1 MPLTIVLNTLYS
13 SKGRER
19 EREAAKR
26 HILAHFVR
34 MGLEKDGV
42 EVATARNIGWHG
54 EGGVVRYGGHLTV
67 DFSKRSGR
75 FTTEHVYRTDAAYE
89 GRTTTTAAVAHRP
102 SPRPTRDV
110 IDDERV
116 SAGDGRS
123 ITRPS
128 SLASLRAAPTRG
140 LSDSSMTCLR
150 QRWPPLQ
157 NLMSHGSMRDRLRS
171 PATAQTC
178 FYSRPPRTRPPVRSV
193 APHRS
198 AHDHVRPL
206 ATTQPPSRA
215 SYQPPPPYSP
225 KSQMRQRRHRHHN
238 DSYDTSGRSDGEEDD
253 STTDSRGP
261 WPTTSNSTTDKVTT
275 RNDNDNNNDNDD
287 NDNNDND
294 NDNNDDNDDVADDD
308 GDATTAGGNDD
319 AADICRSQI

>member
-123 ITRPS
+123 ITRPTPS
-128 SLASLRAAPTRG
+128 TFPTRAQHVADQG
-140 LSDSSMTCLR
+140 SHLCEVLR
-150 QRWPPLQ
+150 RTEARTT
-157 NLMSHGSMRDRLRS
+157 MCDRLRPPNPRAERATNRRRHTHPS
-171 PATAQTC
+171 HKCDSDGTGTTMTAMTPAAGATVRRTIQ
-178 FYSRPPRTRPPVRSV
+178 PRQSGSV
-193 APHRS
+193 ANYEQLNH
-198 AHDHVRPL
+198 
-206 ATTQPPSRA
+206 
-215 SYQPPPPYSP
+215 
-225 KSQMRQRRHRHHN
+225 
-238 DSYDTSGRSDGEEDD
+238 
-253 STTDSRGP
+253 
-261 WPTTSNSTTDKVTT
+261 DKVTT